1 MSDAIRIATT
11 VTPLESPISKTHSN
25 PEAGRNPQDRRP
37 SKRKSKLASEL
48 HNELKNDLKSELK
61 NEFVDLQ
68 EREEHQ
74 LDVLI

>member
-25 PEAGRNPQDRRP
+25 TEAGQNPQDRRP
-37 SKRKSKLASEL
+37 PKRKLKMASEL
-48 HNELKNDLKSELK
+48 HNKSKGDLK
-61 NEFVDLQ
+61 NEFADLQ

>member
-11 VTPLESPISKTHSN
+11 VTPLDSPISKTHSN
-25 PEAGRNPQDRRP
+25 TEAGRNPQDRTP
-37 SKRKSKLASEL
+37 PKRKAKMASEL
-48 HNELKNDLKSELK
+48 HNAFKDGLK
-61 NEFVDLQ
+61 NEFEDLQ